1 MSEEAETPRTKQV
14 ALLRAL
20 LQTRVAPDALSWLDG
35 MCGKVAD
42 DNGTRALYMA
52 FSAAGRR
59 IGKEPLKPTRD
70 ERAAAAAARTD
81 WDLSS
86 WTVDQAARLLLLL
99 ALRADSGDALTAKLK
114 PLFQSA
120 DLGELQALCKSLPLL
135 PFPESH
141 RARCADIVRT
151 NITSVFEAVA
161 HENPYPKEQLEEGAW
176 NQMVLKALFVGV
188 KLYPIQGIDER
199 ANPELARIL
208 CDYAHER
215 WAAGRTIS
223 PELWRCVG
231 PFADDS
237 MLADLE
243 RAVAEDDGPG
253 ALGALLALKTCPHEG
268 AAPLRENAPL
278 PPGLLA
284 DGDWKHLGDLQ

>member
-1 MSEEAETPRTKQV
+1 MSEETETPRAKQV
-14 ALLRAL
+14 ALLRTV
-20 LQTRVAPDALSWLDG
+20 LQNRIAPDALAWIDAARA
-35 MCGKVAD
+35 KVAVAD
-42 DNGTRALYMA
+42 EPRTLYMA

-59 IGKEPLKPTRD
+59 TGKEPLKPTPD
-70 ERAAAAAARTD
+70 ERAAAGAGRAD

-86 WTVDQAARLLLLL
+86 WTVDQAARVLLLLE
-99 ALRADSGDALTAKLK
+99 LRAESGDALTARLD

-135 PFPESH
+135 PFPEAH

-161 HENPYPKEQLEEGAW
+161 HENPYPTEQLDEGAW
-176 NQMVLKALFVGV
+176 NQMVLKALFIGV

-215 WAAGRTIS
+215 WAAGRKIS

-231 PFADDS
+231 PFADDG

-243 RAVAEDDGPG
+243 RAVSDDDGPG
-253 ALGALLALKTCPHEG
+253 ALGALLALKTCPHDG
-268 AAPLRENAPL
+268 AAPLREAAPL
-278 PPGLLA
+278 PAGLLA